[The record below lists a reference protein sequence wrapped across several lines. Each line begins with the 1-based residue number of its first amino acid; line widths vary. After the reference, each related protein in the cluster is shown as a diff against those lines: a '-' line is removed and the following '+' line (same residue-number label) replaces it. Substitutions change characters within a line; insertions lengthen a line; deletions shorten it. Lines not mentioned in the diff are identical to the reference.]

1 MSKGLGEQ
9 LTYSG
14 SSLDARETIILQEEQ
29 TIDNAITNISNAY
42 PGLRV
47 KVIERLEKSDFTG
60 ELLSFKIYEIKKTSN
75 RNKPLP
81 ANQGGYE
88 LIQEPKD
95 LKYSDDTSFLN
106 SDNKIDIDTLKLKN
120 IPELQPHPMLDG
132 FYYTISNNTPWE
144 GQILTTPIYHI
155 NNQYLEISIP
165 SVSVK
170 PSNLGE
176 FSQSLI
182 TAYSELEGKQLEIS
196 IFNINKSSNGYLSS
210 NSSYKFKI
218 PLDIT
223 SDKTVIKIEDGIN
236 LECGIG
242 IQTNYQLTIALP
254 ENEPNISDYRVV
266 LSFSNIQDVSGKIDK
281 ISNSTNGNLPKLNSE
296 GNLVDSGISADS
308 ILTKVTGTNLNGK
321 LATLDANGNITNS
334 GKSLS
339 DLRAELDNEYVPKP
353 STDPSDGQILSY
365 DETNETTKWIDNTKV
380 HIKYAATDT
389 PMESQM
395 HNSIQPGDLYIGI
408 YSDNNSSD
416 STTYTDYE
424 WSKIVGIDGKS
435 AYQQWREAGYTG
447 DETDFLNSLKAH
459 VAGFQSVA
467 YDSNAPTTIGGTAS
481 AIGSLSPS
489 ADTMDKIVLMPNS
502 GGTATIMYTTTATES
517 EGTTTYAFSCIGELA
532 IDTSDF
538 LSSDKIVQDLNTGGS
553 GKVPSAAAVMQLNEQ
568 LYGTLT
574 EQELD
579 NIRSTLT
586 ATSFGDF
593 YLGNDSTKEWRYAT
607 SGTLSHRKNRHGALD
622 STWKKL
628 KITAN
633 ANYKT
638 IYTFTTQLM
647 PDSPI
652 TDANE
657 LSDYIIEGA
666 YMKSVNV
673 GETGIVNIPDNA
685 KYIYFRSKIQSDET
699 DGKYIPASVIPVIE
713 TKEGGDVNNFSEQ
726 VLQIQNTITDIGNN
740 VDALDETVLGTTEEV
755 EENGLENPISV
766 TPMNMNNDG
775 YTINRATGR
784 TCYKISVEGAKRL
797 YVKANDVK
805 QAYFLLTTEELPTT
819 GNITSSELYNTYVP
833 HDCDGYDCSSK
844 KAWMSLLSG
853 QDVTIELSESAK
865 YLYWQKNYGSTPN
878 NTPQII
884 TVTRDARVGG
894 LVNEVNKRRDAFVI
908 SDELSF
914 SFGTM
919 DVDGQ
924 IKNSNN
930 ILISNPITLK
940 NGYYL
945 KLDESYKIYRIHTID
960 TTNGRVADFY
970 CVPYFSNIEAAAS
983 SNSSGVLRSGKAIAG
998 VGIVFEVVRKDLSM
1012 PNKTDRVVD
1021 KFFTLADLLNL
1032 GYRQILPNLVV
1043 DGSPAT
1049 EEQAREIYGN
1059 YLKRN
1064 DIVQRITWRA
1074 LRPVFPSLDGG
1085 RSTRFKKGVE
1095 LIGIN
1100 YSETSEWSK
1109 YVPQHV
1115 SARTYLTSLL
1125 NPRSVMYTEH
1135 IDSSDS
1141 TSKYGFTHN
1150 SLSSKSGAYYGT
1162 VCTGLTS
1169 WLLGLD
1175 SLVVASAKWGNS
1187 TWARRIMTLIGSN
1200 NTYDKLIYIKVGDEE
1215 GETSYEAFAD
1225 NIQPMD
1231 FIWNSGHCWS
1241 IKAVYL
1247 NDDGERIYIVT
1258 EQSSPAAT
1266 ESIYH
1271 KNELINR
1278 LRGHES
1284 DGGWQVLRKKDWAG
1298 YTPPSDIDMSAVTH
1312 NNIQYPNLK
1321 PFDIDPDITTFAGEY
1336 PVFVINGDNDN
1347 SESYNNY
1354 KAFLNVHRAQGKY
1367 STLQIFAEDADE
1379 ATEEPVVT
1387 IDISNN
1393 QTYIYN
1399 SSNIIADDAQDKE
1412 DWVIVDLMNIPSPL
1426 TAGKYKAR
1434 VVGSNDTSGF
1444 CHWQMV
1450 ELSFVNNNGVL
1461 TFSADDGLTPS
1472 GAIPVLIRHEN
1483 IVGMHSGASD
1493 EWKEASE
1500 LNSGT
1505 VTVNWAGEYA
1515 KLYVRTDYGVAV
1527 KRIML

>member
-1 MSKGLGEQ
+1 MDIFNKSKGDPLSAEEWNSLGREFNRLENKIEESKGTKINFPEDGDSTKFLNGAGEFSVPTLKPITVNQ
-9 LTYSG
+9 DVTVVADAQDAKVEATETEEGITLSFSLPKGNTGDTGNAYVPSVDENGNLSFENVPNSELPSETPSYPIKGPRGIGLTASSSKDG
-14 SSLDARETIILQEEQ
+14 KTTKVTISKDDTSEDVVDTFDIEDGADAINPFKGWFISLDALKAANTAMPG
-29 TIDNAITNISNAY
+29 DYAY
-42 PGLRV
+42 V
-47 KVIERLEKSDFTG
+47 KGSTSSDPV
-60 ELLSFKIYEIKKTSN
+60 KIYE
-75 RNKPLP
+75 
-81 ANQGGYE
+81 
-88 LIQEPKD
+88 
-95 LKYSDDTSFLN
+95 YSSSDTNNHWADSGREFN
-106 SDNKIDIDTLKLKN
+106 S
-120 IPELQPHPMLDG
+120 
-132 FYYTISNNTPWE
+132 
-144 GQILTTPIYHI
+144 
-155 NNQYLEISIP
+155 
-165 SVSVK
+165 
-170 PSNLGE
+170 
-176 FSQSLI
+176 
-182 TAYSELEGKQLEIS
+182 
-196 IFNINKSSNGYLSS
+196 
-210 NSSYKFKI
+210 
-218 PLDIT
+218 
-223 SDKTVIKIEDGIN
+223 
-236 LECGIG
+236 
-242 IQTNYQLTIALP
+242 
-254 ENEPNISDYRVV
+254 ENEQTFATS
-266 LSFSNIQDVSGKIDK
+266 Q
-281 ISNSTNGNLPKLNSE
+281 
-296 GNLVDSGISADS
+296 
-308 ILTKVTGTNLNGK
+308 NLN
-321 LATLDANGNITNS
+321 
-334 GKSLS
+334 
-339 DLRAELDNEYVPKP
+339 E
-353 STDPSDGQILSY
+353 
-365 DETNETTKWIDNTKV
+365 
-380 HIKYAATDT
+380 
-389 PMESQM
+389 
-395 HNSIQPGDLYIGI
+395 
-408 YSDNNSSD
+408 
-416 STTYTDYE
+416 
-424 WSKIVGIDGKS
+424 VGI
-435 AYQQWREAGYTG
+435 T
-447 DETDFLNSLKAH
+447 
-459 VAGFQSVA
+459 
-467 YDSNAPTTIGGTAS
+467 
-481 AIGSLSPS
+481 
-489 ADTMDKIVLMPNS
+489 
-502 GGTATIMYTTTATES
+502 
-517 EGTTTYAFSCIGELA
+517 
-532 IDTSDF
+532 
-538 LSSDKIVQDLNTGGS
+538 QDLNTGGANN
-553 GKVPSAAAVMQLNEQ
+553 VPSAAAVKELNEQ
-568 LYGTLT
+568 LYGVVT

-593 YLGNDSTKEWRYAT
+593 YWGNDSTKEWRY
-607 SGTLSHRKNRHGALD
+607 GTTGQTVNRKNRHGALD

-657 LSDYIIEGA
+657 LSDYIIEEA
-666 YMKSVNV
+666 YMKNVNV
-673 GETGIVNIPDNA
+673 GETETVDIPNNA
-685 KYIYFRSKIQSDET
+685 KYIYFRSKYQSSEN
-699 DGKYIPASVIPVIE
+699 DGTYIPISVIPVIE
-713 TKEGGDVNNFSEQ
+713 TKEGGDVNYFSEQ

-740 VDALDETVLGTTEEV
+740 VDALDETVLGTTVEV

-775 YTINRATGR
+775 YFINRATGR
-784 TCYKISVEGAKRL
+784 TCYKISVEGAKSL
-797 YVKANDVK
+797 YVKANDEK
-805 QAYFLLTTEELPTT
+805 QAHFLLTTEELPTT
-819 GNITSSELYNTYVP
+819 GNIASSVLYNTYVP
-833 HDCDGYDCSSK
+833 HDCDGYNCSST
-844 KAWMSLLSG
+844 KAWMTLFSG

-865 YLYWQKNYGSTPN
+865 YLYWQKNYGSTPD

-884 TVTRDARVGG
+884 TVTRDAQVGG

-919 DVDGQ
+919 DADGQ
-924 IKNSNN
+924 IKDSNN

-945 KLDESYKIYRIHTID
+945 KLDESYRIYRIHTID

-983 SNSSGVLRSGKAIAG
+983 SNNYKVLRSGKAIAG
-998 VGIVFEVVRKDLSM
+998 VGIVFEVVRKDLST

-1049 EEQAREIYGN
+1049 EEQVREIYGN

-1064 DIVQRITWRA
+1064 DIVQRITWKA
-1074 LRPVFPSLDGG
+1074 LRPVFPSLNGG

-1125 NPRSVMYTEH
+1125 NPRSVMYTEQ
-1135 IDSSDS
+1135 IDSSDRV
-1141 TSKYGFTHN
+1141 SKYGFTHN
-1150 SLSSKSGAYYGT
+1150 SLSGKSGAYYGT

-1175 SLVVASAKWGNS
+1175 SLVVVSSKWSNS
-1187 TWARRIMTLIGSN
+1187 TWANRIMTLIGSN
-1200 NTYDKLIYIKVGDEE
+1200 NTYDKLTYFKVGDKE

-1225 NIQPMD
+1225 KIQPMD
-1231 FIWNSGHCWS
+1231 FIWNTGHCWS

-1258 EQSSPAAT
+1258 EQNSYNATAT
-1266 ESIYH
+1266 EYIYH

-1298 YTPPSDIDMSAVTH
+1298 YAPPSDIDMSAVTH
-1312 NNIQYPNLK
+1312 NNIQYLNLK

-1367 STLQIFAEDADE
+1367 STLQIFAEDADG
-1379 ATEEPVVT
+1379 ATEEPVAT

-1472 GAIPVLIRHEN
+1472 GAIPVLIRHER
-1483 IVGMHSGASD
+1483 IDGMHSGVGDDWVESAG
-1493 EWKEASE
+1493 
-1500 LNSGT
+1500 LNRGT
-1505 VTVNWAGEYA
+1505 VTVAWTGGYA
-1515 KLYVRTDYGVAV
+1515 KLYVRAEYGVAV